1 MGRGRV
7 VGSFTAGEDGAAS
20 REAPEGDLARGLRNP
35 LWVLTVIIAVAASV
49 VRTCAER

>member
-1 MGRGRV
+1 VGRGRLV
-7 VGSFTAGEDGAAS
+7 ASFAPGEDGAAS
-20 REAPEGDLARGLRNP
+20 REVPEGDLARGLRNP